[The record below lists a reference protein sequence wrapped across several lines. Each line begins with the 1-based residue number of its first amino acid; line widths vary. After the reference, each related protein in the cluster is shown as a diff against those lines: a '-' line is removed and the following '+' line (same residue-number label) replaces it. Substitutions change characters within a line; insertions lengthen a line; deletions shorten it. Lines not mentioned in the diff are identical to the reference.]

1 MDRFNGCVRMVLGTI
16 AENVTESREMFF
28 SDDERVSG
36 QTHMD
41 DVIDGHADYIWAYH
55 VNITGDEYLGG
66 ISRIKEDIADEGIS
80 ASELFDAAAE
90 HVPSDMERNIYMEYI
105 DRYNLL
111 NVFKSGRKS
120 VSPNHNYNIC
130 GRQMFLT
137 TTINMYKNPHTGD
150 VEGIMYLFDMSHQ
163 YVEKKIQSLL
173 IGRQFESISLIRV
186 SSVKFSIMSQFL
198 YLPEGMDEAAVKE
211 VDYISYIRE
220 VAEKYIVP
228 EESELYIFNS
238 SISNL
243 TERLKENDSY
253 YFTVTSVDDNG
264 EKKYKKFSYY
274 YIDDK
279 KDTIVST
286 MEDVTGVIETDS
298 LTGLYNRRGFVRE
311 AEKCIKDSGASG
323 INYAVLFINIKNFKM
338 VNEVYGIDGGDM
350 ILRAAAASLKKS
362 FLNPVVLARS
372 EADHFLCLADMNNI
386 DYDKLCKMLHVQYT
400 INGKT
405 IELHGLCG
413 VYMVKDSEL
422 DINRM
427 CDRAKMAKDHVADI
441 HVQPYAV
448 YEPSMVEAYMEK
460 ALSVSSVNNAID
472 NKEFRVYFQ
481 PVFDVNTEKVV
492 SAEALVR
499 WKHPELGFIS
509 PDKFI
514 PALEETGLV
523 SKLDMYVFTETH
535 EFIKGRI
542 EEGKYTVPVS
552 TNLSWMDFYDTDM
565 IESMIA
571 DLKQL
576 SHPHG
581 YIRFEV
587 TETSYAGM
595 AERNH
600 SVLETFRN
608 MGAHILIDDFGSGYS
623 SFSTITDY
631 NFDLLKLDMGFV
643 KKIGKNTKIGSVIH
657 SIIDMAHHMDI
668 RVIAEGA
675 ETKEQVD
682 FLRKHGCDYVQGFY
696 YSKPLSMEEFA
707 DMLDRQ

>member
-1 MDRFNGCVRMVLGTI
+1 M
-16 AENVTESREMFF
+16 NVTENEKLIS
-28 SDDERVSG
+28 
-36 QTHMD
+36 QAQMD
-41 DVIDGHADYIWAYH
+41 AMIEGHADYLCSYR
-55 VNITGDEYLGG
+55 VDLSGDECLCGTSK
-66 ISRIKEDIADEGIS
+66 IPEAFIATNGIS
-80 ASELFDAAAE
+80 ATELFDIAADR
-90 HVPSDMERNIYMEYI
+90 VPGEKERQIYMDCI

-111 NVFKSGRKS
+111 NAFNSGQKS
-120 VSPNHNYNIC
+120 VSLNHNYDMG

-137 TTINMYKNPHTGD
+137 TTINMYKNPLTGNI
-150 VEGIMYLFDMSHQ
+150 EGLMYLFDMSHQ

-173 IGRQFESISLIRV
+173 IGRQFESIALIKV
-186 SSVKFSIMSQFL
+186 HTGKFSLMSQFL
-198 YLPEGMDEAAVKE
+198 YLPENMSPATLRE
-211 VDYISYIRE
+211 VDYVPYVRS
-220 VAEKYIVP
+220 VASKFIAT
-228 EESELYIFNS
+228 EETELYMYNS
-238 SISNL
+238 SL
-243 TERLKENDSY
+243 AHLVEKLKDDDAY

-286 MEDVTGVIETDS
+286 MEDITGVIERDS
-298 LTGLYNRRGFVRE
+298 LTGLFNRRGFVRE
-311 AEKCIKDSGASG
+311 AEKYVRDSANSG
-323 INYAVLFINIKNFKM
+323 ISYALLFINIKNFKAI
-338 VNEVYGIDGGDM
+338 NEMYSIDGGDM
-350 ILRAAAASLKKS
+350 ILRAAATRLKES
-362 FLNPVVLARS
+362 FLRPMVLARS
-372 EADHFLCLADMNNI
+372 EADHFLCLVDSRNI
-386 DYDKLCKMLHVQYT
+386 DYDKLGKILHTKFSIDDKV
-400 INGKT
+400 

-413 VYMVKDSEL
+413 IYMVKDSEL

-427 CDRAKMAKDHVADI
+427 CDRAKMAKDHVEDI
-441 HVQPYAV
+441 HIKPYAI

-472 NKEFRVYFQ
+472 NKEFKVYYQ
-481 PVFDVNTEKVV
+481 PVFDVNTEKIV

-499 WKHPELGFIS
+499 WKNPELGFIS

-535 EFIKGRI
+535 AFIKKRI
-542 EEGKYTVPVS
+542 EAGKFIVPVS

-565 IESMIA
+565 IETMIS
-571 DLKQL
+571 DLKQT

-595 AERNH
+595 AEKNH
-600 SVLETFRN
+600 SVLENFRN

-623 SFSTITDY
+623 SFSTVTDY

-643 KKIGKNTKIGSVIH
+643 RKIGKNSKIGSVIH

-668 RVIAEGA
+668 KVIAEGA

-682 FLRKHGCDYVQGFY
+682 FLRRHGCDYIQGYY
-696 YSKPLSMEEFA
+696 YSKPLSMEEFGE
-707 DMLDRQ
+707 MLDKQQN